1 MARRRTPLLILLS
14 LAVGLFAAWIANN
27 WINARATAGQTP
39 KTQVVT
45 AALDIPFGTK
55 IEARHLATIDMLPG
69 TEPAGSFTDRA
80 KVEGRVTRSTM
91 VRGEIL
97 LEARLADSGSGSAL
111 AAVVEKN
118 MRAVTIRVDDVVGV
132 AGFLLPGNRVDVIA
146 TRKEDKDRA
155 VTETILSNV
164 RVLAVDQT
172 AAAEKNEP
180 VVVRAVTLELKPED
194 AEVLMKGKAL
204 GTIQLALRNPLDES
218 VVARKVVAPPPPV
231 ARVPVAPP
239 PPAPRSQIT
248 VIRGTSVDREAPRN

>member
-1 MARRRTPLLILLS
+1 MARKRTPILVLLS
-14 LAVGLFAAWIANN
+14 LVIGLFAAWMANN
-27 WINARATAGQTP
+27 WINARAIAGQTP

-55 IEARHLATIDMLPG
+55 IEARHLAAIDMLPG
-69 TEPAGSFTDRA
+69 TEPAGSYTDKTR
-80 KVEGRVTRSTM
+80 VEGRVTRSPM
-91 VRGEIL
+91 VRGEIM

-172 AAAEKNEP
+172 AASEKNEP
-180 VVVRAVTLELKPED
+180 VVVRAVTLELTPAD

-218 VVARKVVAPPPPV
+218 VVARKTVAPPPV
-231 ARVPVAPP
+231 AKVPVAPP
-239 PPAPRSQIT
+239 RAVPLPQIT
-248 VIRGTSVDREAPRN
+248 VIRGTNIGREAQRN

>member
-1 MARRRTPLLILLS
+1 MARRRTPLLIFLS
-14 LAVGLFAAWIANN
+14 LVVGLFAAWIANN

-69 TEPAGSFTDRA
+69 SEPTGSFTDRA

-97 LEARLADSGSGSAL
+97 LEARLADSGTGSAL

-218 VVARKVVAPPPPV
+218 VVARKVVAPPPV